1 MRTLES
7 IAQGFRAIFQNK
19 LRSTLTL
26 LGITIGIAAVL
37 GMVSISDGARQIIM
51 ADIERIGG
59 NNQFM
64 MFRSSHIQ
72 RNGRWMRNNSDEH
85 FDYDDVLAIER
96 ECPSVKRVIPRVPRW
111 RGERISAGAGE
122 TARETR
128 ASFQGVT
135 TALQEGM
142 DWDTSIGRFIDET
155 DDIDWNRIAVVGST
169 VALELFEDADPVG
182 SQINISGQPFTVV
195 GVMEERGR
203 SIQYG
208 WDLDN
213 TVMMP
218 ITTAQARYEGND
230 SIHMMTIQAVSSDK
244 IPNAMAEVRRILDR
258 RHNGE
263 EFYRMWAPGLDN
275 LEFVATLSSLLRV
288 VLGTIAGFSLFIGGV
303 GIMNIMLVSVTER
316 TKEIGLRKA
325 LGGRKRDI
333 LLQFLIEASTLCFV
347 GGIAGVALG
356 VSFGVGSA
364 KIISNPAIGGFIG
377 PLLGF
382 QGDWVSWPFNISTPW
397 IVLAMGVSLA
407 VGVVFGLWPAW
418 KAAKLEPINALRH
431 SCT

>member
-1 MRTLES
+1 MRILES
-7 IAQGFRAIFQNK
+7 IAQGVRAIFENK
-19 LRSTLTL
+19 LRSLLTL
-26 LGITIGIAAVL
+26 LGIAIGIAAVL

-59 NNQFM
+59 NTQFM
-64 MFRSSHIQ
+64 MFRSSHIE
-72 RNGRWMRNNSDEH
+72 RNGRWVRNNSDEH

-96 ECPSVKRVIPRVPRW
+96 ECPSVEQVIPRIPRW
-111 RGERISAGAGE
+111 RGERISSGGGLS
-122 TARETR
+122 ARETR
-128 ASFQGVT
+128 AGFQGVT

-142 DWDTSIGRFIDET
+142 EWDTSVGRFIDDT
-155 DDIDWNRIAVVGST
+155 DDIDWNRIAVIGST
-169 VALELFEDADPVG
+169 VAVELFEDEDPVG
-182 SQINISGQPFTVV
+182 SQIKVSGQPFTVV
-195 GVMEERGR
+195 GVMEERGK

-218 ITTAQARYEGND
+218 LSTVQARYEGND
-230 SIHMMTIQAVSSDK
+230 SIHMLTVKAVSAEK
-244 IPNAMAEVRRILDR
+244 IPNAMAEVKRVLDR

-263 EFYRMWAPGLDN
+263 EFYRMWAPGLDS
-275 LEFVATLSSLLRV
+275 LEFVTTLSNLLRV

-333 LLQFLIEASTLCFV
+333 LTQFLIEASALCLV

-364 KIISNPAIGGFIG
+364 QIISNPAIGGFIG

-382 QGDWVSWPFNISTPW
+382 QGDWVSWPFNISSFW
-397 IVLAMGVSLA
+397 IVVSMAVSLA
-407 VGVVFGLWPAW
+407 VGVLFGFLPAW
-418 KAAKLEPINALRH
+418 KAARLDPIHALRH
-431 SCT
+431 T